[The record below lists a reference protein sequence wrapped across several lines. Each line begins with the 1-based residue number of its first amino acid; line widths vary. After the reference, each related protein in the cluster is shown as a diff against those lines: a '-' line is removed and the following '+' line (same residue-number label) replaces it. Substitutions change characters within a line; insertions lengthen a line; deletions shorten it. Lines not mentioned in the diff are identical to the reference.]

1 MSQPEYT
8 INPGDIM
15 IKFTAP
21 EDRIVRTF
29 YGRVTDRVTDDEKR
43 ILTLLLEDPAYT
55 YTSLSEKLNISRK
68 TVSVRIKSLKEKGII
83 RRIGSDIK
91 GYWEI
96 QA

>member
-1 MSQPEYT
+1 
-8 INPGDIM
+8 M

-55 YTSLSEKLNISRK
+55 YTSLSEKFGLSPDEIPD
-68 TVSVRIKSLKEKGII
+68 SVEEQSHLEDNTYHLKILQQMDKNNELH
-83 RRIGSDIK
+83 
-91 GYWEI
+91 YLLFLY
-96 QA
+96 Q